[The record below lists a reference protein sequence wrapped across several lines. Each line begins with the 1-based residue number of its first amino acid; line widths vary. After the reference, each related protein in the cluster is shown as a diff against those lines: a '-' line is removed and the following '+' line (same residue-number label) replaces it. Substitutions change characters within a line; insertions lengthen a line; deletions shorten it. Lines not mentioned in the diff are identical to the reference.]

1 MKPPGEKACG
11 PGQIFLIGG
20 DAMPDLALEICRSRG
35 LHLPK
40 CEEVIERIFR
50 RVHGRWR
57 GVIWR
62 RGQHRS

>member
-1 MKPPGEKACG
+1 
-11 PGQIFLIGG
+11 
-20 DAMPDLALEICRSRG
+20 LALEICRSRG